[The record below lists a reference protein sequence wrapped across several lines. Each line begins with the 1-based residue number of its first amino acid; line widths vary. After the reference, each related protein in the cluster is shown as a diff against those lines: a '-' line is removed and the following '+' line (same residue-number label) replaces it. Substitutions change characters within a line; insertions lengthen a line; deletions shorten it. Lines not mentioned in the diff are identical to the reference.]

1 MSGVEPSL
9 SLSLV
14 LSEASPSDFF
24 PSSVFS
30 PPGALSSGGGS
41 ALAVRFWPKVKL
53 AVDGATVED
62 PVSVPAAQFK
72 AKLISRGK
80 KLLNLSDS
88 QNNSPIFGH

>member
-9 SLSLV
+9 SLSVV
-14 LSEASPSDFF
+14 LSEGSPSDFF

-53 AVDGATVED
+53 AVDGATAED
-62 PVSVPAAQFK
+62 PASVPADQFK
-72 AKLISRGK
+72 TELISRGE

-88 QNNSPIFGH
+88 